1 MTTAAEAGTR
11 GRITLQDVRARGR
24 IRAVLSL
31 LGPAFVASVAYV
43 DPGNFATN
51 FAAGAEYG
59 YELVWV
65 IVMANLMAILVQYL
79 TSKAGLST
87 GRSLPELCRERYGRR
102 VNVMLWLQAEVVAM
116 ATDLAEFV
124 GAAVGLNLIFGIPL
138 FPAGLITAVVA
149 FVILA
154 LEQRGY
160 RRFELAII
168 ALLALVGMGFVY
180 VFFAVGGQDYGQIA
194 DGLVPHLSGADSL
207 SLTVGIIGATVMPH
221 VVYLHSALQ
230 KSRIQAAGRQE
241 RQTLLA
247 YNKWDCI
254 TGLGIAGLVNLSML
268 CVAAAL
274 FHKPGLT
281 GISDLGPI
289 HAHLGT
295 LVGGG
300 AALAFGIALMASGL
314 SSSSVG
320 TYAGQVVM
328 AGFMN
333 WRIPLLARRALT
345 MLPSLIILALAVNTS
360 QALVYSQIVLSF
372 GIPFALI
379 PLLLITRDR
388 GTMTDMANRR
398 RVPFDTSGA
407 LMGAVCG
414 AAFRQLAC
422 RSPALPRTTPANSDQ
437 APAAVSSGRFQYPAM
452 MLMIN
457 AAATTT
463 MGAAPAPSIPIVVTC
478 DLPALISGPVSH
490 PAGVGTSARAA
501 LTPITSP
508 NEASPASHGTIAR
521 APAAISRRPAR
532 RLITASPLCT
542 GPA

>member
-1 MTTAAEAGTR
+1 MTVTEAGT
-11 GRITLQDVRARGR
+11 GGKVTLRQIQARGR
-24 IRAVLSL
+24 LRAAAAL

-51 FAAGAEYG
+51 FAGGAEHG

-87 GRSLPELCRERYGRR
+87 GRSLPELCRDRFGRR
-102 VNVMLWLQAEVVAM
+102 ANVLLWLQAEVVAM

-124 GAAVGLNLIFGIPL
+124 GAAVGLHLVFGVPL

-149 FVILA
+149 FVILG

-168 ALLALVGMGFVY
+168 ALLGLVGLGFVY
-180 VFFAVGGQDYGQIA
+180 LFFAVGGQHYGQLA
-194 DGLVPHLSGADSL
+194 EGLVPSLGGADTL

-230 KSRIQAAGRQE
+230 TSRVHAAGPRQ
-241 RQTLLA
+241 RRTLLA
-247 YNKWDCI
+247 CNKWDCI
-254 TGLGIAGLVNLSML
+254 IGLGLAGLVNLSML
-268 CVAAAL
+268 CIAAAL

-289 HAHLGT
+289 HAQLAT

-300 AALAFGIALMASGL
+300 AALAFGVALMASGL

-320 TYAGQVVM
+320 TYAGQIVM

-345 MLPSLIILALAVNTS
+345 MLPSLVILAFAVNTT
-360 QALVYSQIVLSF
+360 QALVYSQVVLSF

-379 PLLLITRDR
+379 PLLLFTRDQQI
-388 GTMTDMANRR
+388 MTDMVNRR
-398 RVPFDTSGA
+398 LTSA
-407 LMGAVCG
+407 LM
-414 AAFRQLAC
+414 L
-422 RSPALPRTTPANSDQ
+422 
-437 APAAVSSGRFQYPAM
+437 
-452 MLMIN
+452 
-457 AAATTT
+457 
-463 MGAAPAPSIPIVVTC
+463 
-478 DLPALISGPVSH
+478 
-490 PAGVGTSARAA
+490 
-501 LTPITSP
+501 
-508 NEASPASHGTIAR
+508 
-521 APAAISRRPAR
+521 
-532 RLITASPLCT
+532 LITIIIT
-542 GPA
+542 GLNLYLLYDALSGLL

>member
-1 MTTAAEAGTR
+1 MTTAEAAVPGQV
-11 GRITLQDVRARGR
+11 TLEQVRAWGR
-24 IRAVLSL
+24 IRGAAAL

-51 FAAGAEYG
+51 FAGGAQHG
-59 YELVWV
+59 YQLVWV
-65 IVMANLMAILVQYL
+65 IVMASLMAILVQYL
-79 TSKAGLST
+79 TSKAGLAT
-87 GRSLPELCRERYGRR
+87 GRSLPELCRERFGRR
-102 VNVMLWLQAEVVAM
+102 ANMMLWLQAEVIAM

-124 GAAVGLNLIFGIPL
+124 GAAVGINLLFGVPL

-168 ALLALVGMGFVY
+168 ALLALVGAGFVY
-180 VFFAVGGQDYGQIA
+180 LFFAAGGQHYGQLA
-194 DGLVPHLSGADSL
+194 AGLAPRLGGAGTL
-207 SLTVGIIGATVMPH
+207 GLTVGIIGATVMPH

-230 KSRIQAAGRQE
+230 TGRVHATGQRE
-241 RQTLLA
+241 RRTLLA

-254 TGLGIAGLVNLSML
+254 IGLGIAGIVNLSML
-268 CVAAAL
+268 CIAAAL

-289 HAHLGT
+289 HAHLAT

-300 AALAFGIALMASGL
+300 AALIFGVALMASGL

-320 TYAGQVVM
+320 TYAGQIVM

-345 MLPSLIILALAVNTS
+345 MLPSLVILALAVNTTS
-360 QALVYSQIVLSF
+360 ALVYSQIILSF

-388 GTMTDMANRR
+388 ATMTDMPNRR
-398 RVPFDTSGA
+398 TTS
-407 LMGAVCG
+407 
-414 AAFRQLAC
+414 
-422 RSPALPRTTPANSDQ
+422 T
-437 APAAVSSGRFQYPAM
+437 M
-452 MLMIN
+452 MLL
-457 AAATTT
+457 TT
-463 MGAAPAPSIPIVVTC
+463 II
-478 DLPALISGPVSH
+478 
-490 PAGVGTSARAA
+490 
-501 LTPITSP
+501 ITSL
-508 NEASPASHGTIAR
+508 NLYLLYDTLTS
-521 APAAISRRPAR
+521 
-532 RLITASPLCT
+532 LL
-542 GPA
+542 